1 VSPLPGGRWSSSRA
15 ARVTRPS
22 ENRSGEYS
30 SYSNAG
36 SAARARAP
44 FAGRPSIVL
53 APLALALTLFASNVV
68 QAGDLRV
75 LIVGPSP
82 AHPTVVRVRQELLLL
97 GLDVEIASPGAD
109 GDLAALASDRDA
121 AAVARVQESPPEIVL
136 WVDAAHS
143 GGAPALTRVSESV
156 TGSPDA
162 GLLAL
167 RAVELLRGRL
177 IPVAAPKADASA
189 TPTAS
194 PSATAT
200 LAVPT
205 APASAAPGAPAASPT
220 APGTSRE
227 PPFGPGPGLRPTRAR
242 IHVGPAIV
250 VSPGGVP
257 VAPGLRVGG
266 GWRVLPHLELEGLA
280 LVPLT
285 PGTVSAAEGQMDL
298 RMLAFGVGASAAFL
312 APSSPFALHAGG
324 GIGVAGLFFEG
335 NAQAPW
341 LSASGSR
348 WAVMPHLGAGAAY
361 RFTSVLALRADA
373 LASFVLPEAVLVIA
387 GNEVASFGLPAMTVS
402 LSLEVHP

>member
-1 VSPLPGGRWSSSRA
+1 MSPLPGGRFGTSGDPSR
-15 ARVTRPS
+15 P
-22 ENRSGEYS
+22 
-30 SYSNAG
+30 
-36 SAARARAP
+36 RAP

-53 APLALALTLFASNVV
+53 AQLALALTLFAANVV
-68 QAGDLRV
+68 FAGDLRV
-75 LIVGPSP
+75 LIVGPSR

-97 GLDVEIASPGAD
+97 GLDVELASPGAD
-109 GDLAALASDRDA
+109 GDLAALARDRDA
-121 AAVARVQESPPEIVL
+121 AAVARIQESPPEIVL

-143 GGAPALTRVSESV
+143 GNAPALTRVSESFS
-156 TGSPDA
+156 GGADA

-177 IPVAAPKADASA
+177 IPVAAPKAEPSA

-200 LAVPT
+200 ATAPPAAPT
-205 APASAAPGAPAASPT
+205 ASATAAPGAPSASPT

-227 PPFGPGPGLRPTRAR
+227 APSAPGPGLRPTRAR

-250 VSPGGVP
+250 ISPGGVP
-257 VAPGLRVGG
+257 VAPGLRAGG

-298 RMLAFGVGASAAFL
+298 RMLAFGVGATAAFL

-335 NAQAPW
+335 NAEAPW
-341 LSASGSR
+341 LSASGSH

-361 RFTSVLALRADA
+361 RFTPVLAVRADA

-387 GNEVASFGLPAMTVS
+387 GNEVASFGLPAVTVS